1 MIKMLDAFKEGVILF
16 IVKGTWLLKI
26 CRVNIYLIYD
36 EKSE

>member
-16 IVKGTWLLKI
+16 IVKGHGYSKI
-26 CRVNIYLIYD
+26 CGVNIYLIYD